1 MAGVLPPVLVPS
13 VLNAELPGPA
23 LSPEAGSPAHHE
35 MESLISAASGIV
47 SSGLDM
53 ASGRDGRWR
62 RRYSPLHIRMPDA
75 SCTRSARLTAAAKL
89 RGGRRFWG
97 IGTHASASQLKR
109 YESALGQMQQALAKS
124 GGPFLLGAQVTI
136 VPPPPPLYFSRKEK
150 LVPTCSAIA
159 VSRGS
164 ALSPSHATLGVSKH
178 SYKPP
183 PFSHLSS
190 WQADLVLMPFIE
202 RFDIIGRN
210 FHGVDATEICGG
222 AISSWL
228 VSIAVGA
235 DILHPGVCKPCV
247 TSRLFWSAGGYAGEA
262 LVPACCGGTTGATA
276 RIQAA

>member
-1 MAGVLPPVLVPS
+1 VAGVLPPVLVPS

-53 ASGRDGRWR
+53 ASGRDGR
-62 RRYSPLHIRMPDA
+62 
-75 SCTRSARLTAAAKL
+75 
-89 RGGRRFWG
+89 FWG

-109 YESALGQMQQALAKS
+109 YESALGQMQQALTKS

-136 VPPPPPLYFSRKEK
+136 
-150 LVPTCSAIA
+150 
-159 VSRGS
+159 
-164 ALSPSHATLGVSKH
+164 
-178 SYKPP
+178 
-183 PFSHLSS
+183 
-190 WQADLVLMPFIE
+190 ADLVLMPFIE

>member
-1 MAGVLPPVLVPS
+1 VAGVLPPVLVPS

-53 ASGRDGRWR
+53 ASGRDGR
-62 RRYSPLHIRMPDA
+62 
-75 SCTRSARLTAAAKL
+75 
-89 RGGRRFWG
+89 FWG

-109 YESALGQMQQALAKS
+109 YESALGQMQQALTKS

-136 VPPPPPLYFSRKEK
+136 
-150 LVPTCSAIA
+150 
-159 VSRGS
+159 
-164 ALSPSHATLGVSKH
+164 
-178 SYKPP
+178 
-183 PFSHLSS
+183 
-190 WQADLVLMPFIE
+190 ADLVLMPFIE

-228 VSIAVGA
+228 
-235 DILHPGVCKPCV
+235 
-247 TSRLFWSAGGYAGEA
+247 EA
-262 LVPACCGGTTGATA
+262 MQARPSCQRAAAAPQELLRAYKQHKSLDFFDYSTYGATA
-276 RIQAA
+276 LHPQNRR